1 MPDRTPVPNPEGP
14 VILSSS
20 AVPKHVSDYAP
31 SYGQNA
37 ANVIAPSKKATTAP
51 MSPVKLAKVNALL
64 SKGKFK
70 AAIKAIT
77 ALRRSEPKVAKW
89 PYLLGICHQKLGSLD
104 LALIEFNAAI
114 AIEGETAELLFA
126 RGNLSNAKGDHA
138 NALSDLSKVIELQPE
153 NAEALNNCGNVLT
166 KLDKLDLAKK
176 IFVRALAIQPDNH
189 VFMNNFGNALRASG
203 KFDAALQAFDA
214 TLKLAPDYAAA
225 YQNMGVTLKDMEL
238 YDDALICCDKSIA
251 LAPEVA
257 DFVYNRGNLLWKMRR
272 IDEAWA
278 SFEKAISLSPTH
290 IKTLSNQAIVMAESH
305 RFEESMALLEEAI
318 KLSPNNALAQWNMAL
333 THLRLGDYI
342 KGFEAYRWRFKNLDL
357 RNLMPIMDVP
367 EWNGDFSIEGKT
379 LLIHWE
385 QGLGDSIQ
393 FVRFIDELM
402 EYGANIVL
410 EVQKPLVELFNTLP
424 QMKSGRVTI
433 IGAGDERPDIDCYC
447 MLMNLPFVLGTK
459 LGSLRR
465 EKSYLSVDKDRAAL
479 WQGRLQE
486 ALSNRV
492 NPKDKAPVIGL
503 VWSGSVTHK
512 GDAQRS
518 MPLGDLLAGL
528 PEGPTY
534 VSLQKELRDDDRVV
548 LHKAGNVLHFGDEIE
563 DFADTAALTAQ
574 MDLVISVDTSVA
586 HLAGALGVPLWV
598 MLSYL
603 PDWRWLMD
611 RSDSPWYPSAK
622 LFRQS
627 SYGDWDSV
635 LSQIADELDN

>member
-1 MPDRTPVPNPEGP
+1 MPDHTPVPNPEGP

-20 AVPKHVSDYAP
+20 AVPKHVFDYAP
-31 SYGQNA
+31 SDGQNTV
-37 ANVIAPSKKATTAP
+37 NVIAPSKKATAAP
-51 MSPVKLAKVNALL
+51 MSPVKLAKVKALI
-64 SKGKFK
+64 SRGKFK

-89 PYLLGICHQKLGSLD
+89 PYLLGICHQNLGSLD

-114 AIEGETAELLFA
+114 AIDGETAELLFA
-126 RGNLSNAKGDHA
+126 RGNLA
-138 NALSDLSKVIELQPE
+138 NAQGDPVRALNDLSKVIELQPE
-153 NAEALNNCGNVLT
+153 NAEALNNCGNALT
-166 KLDKLDLAKK
+166 ELKKLDLALK
-176 IFVRALAIQPDNH
+176 IYVRALAIQPNNH
-189 VFMNNFGNALRASG
+189 MFMNNFGNALRVSG
-203 KFDAALQAFDA
+203 KLDAALQAFQA
-214 TLKLAPDYAAA
+214 TLSLAPNTAETYT
-225 YQNMGVTLKDMEL
+225 NLGITLKEMERD
-238 YDDALICCDKSIA
+238 DDALMFFDKAIA
-251 LAPEVA
+251 LAPSHSGYI
-257 DFVYNRGNLLWKMRR
+257 YNRGNLLWKMQRN
-272 IDEAWA
+272 DEALLA
-278 SFEKAISLSPTH
+278 YEKAISLSPTN
-290 IKTLSNQAIVMAESH
+290 ILALSNQALVMAEAH
-305 RFEESMALLEEAI
+305 RFEESMALLEEVVR
-318 KLSPNNALAQWNMAL
+318 LSPNNGMAQWNVALAQ
-333 THLRLGDYI
+333 LRSGDYG
-342 KGFEAYRWRFKNLDL
+342 KGFESYLWRFKNPDL
-357 RNLMPIMDVP
+357 GLKMPIMDVP
-367 EWNGDFSIEGKT
+367 EWVGNFDIEGQT
-379 LLIHWE
+379 LLVHWE

-393 FVRFIDELM
+393 FVRFVLQVVAL
-402 EYGANIVL
+402 GARVVL

-424 QMKSGRVTI
+424 QMKSGRVII

-486 ALSNRV
+486 TLSDRANI
-492 NPKDKAPVIGL
+492 KYKAPVIGL

-518 MPLGDLLAGL
+518 MPLSDLLAGL

-563 DFADTAALTAQ
+563 DFTDTAALTAQ

-627 SYGDWDSV
+627 SFGDWDSV